1 MKFPFKTLLL
11 LLSFCLLTSCQD
23 DDNFAEN
30 NPDIIT
36 DNPFEG
42 PVNDPPDDPTDNPT
56 DPNNPVESE
65 PVKYLALGDSYTIGQ
80 GVVQEE
86 RWPNQLAVKL
96 GAEGYNIVN
105 LEIIAQTGWK
115 TSDLIN
121 AVEDNEPHNFNLV
134 SLLIGVN
141 NQFNSVPFQTF
152 INEFEILIQ
161 KSIDIA
167 GGSERV
173 FVVSIPD
180 YGITP
185 FGNSWGDP
193 EVIAAELDMYNDHM
207 MQRCQELG
215 IPFINITDIS
225 RNLGDSEGA
234 LAPDNLHPSGFQYS
248 LWVEEIL
255 PEVKQIL
262 DE

>member
-1 MKFPFKTLLL
+1 M
-11 LLSFCLLTSCQD
+11 LTSCLD
-23 DDNFAEN
+23 DDNFPEN

-36 DNPFEG
+36 DNPSEG
-42 PVNDPPDDPTDNPT
+42 TVNDPPYDPTDNPS
-56 DPNNPVESE
+56 DPNNPDENE
-65 PVKYLALGDSYTIGQ
+65 AIKYLALGDSYTIGQ

-86 RWPNQLAVKL
+86 RWPNQLTVEL
-96 GAEGYNIVN
+96 EAEGYVVES

-121 AVEDNEPHNFNLV
+121 AVEANEPQDFNLV

-180 YGITP
+180 YGVTP

-193 EVIAAELDMYNDHM
+193 ETIGAELDMYNDHM
-207 MQRCQELG
+207 MQRCQQLG
-215 IPFINITDIS
+215 IPFINITEIS

-234 LAPDNLHPSGFQYS
+234 LASDNLHPSGFQYS

-255 PEVKQIL
+255 PVALEITA
-262 DE
+262 E